1 MSQLST
7 VMEELSRLK
16 TFNARLEVLEQDRPE
31 LRDQADQEHDGK
43 RGGAGQSVASSCYNV
58 HSAWR
63 RLSGRLSFIWV
74 RLRVVGYC

>member
-16 TFNARLEVLEQDRPE
+16 TFNSRLEVLEQARPE

-43 RGGAGQSVASSCYNV
+43 VGLSLEGRYASHV
-58 HSAWR
+58 WQRFPETA
-63 RLSGRLSFIWV
+63 SF
-74 RLRVVGYC
+74 LGMGMKEDGYCWGS